1 MPVAFRILPR
11 SGLVY
16 TRFEDRILIDE
27 IISTFREY
35 SRHPD
40 AHPAQKHLVDL
51 SRVSA
56 ISWDYVKLMQLQA
69 LKAGFFCGGAS
80 QTLKVYYCPTKLS
93 LSVSK
98 MILRSWDGVGSVV
111 PILQQ
116 HEDDALSVLGLKQE
130 RFSNLLADHG

>member
-69 LKAGFFCGGAS
+69 LKAGFFCGGGS

-93 LSVSK
+93 LSVAK
-98 MILRSWDGVGSVV
+98 MILRSWDDVPGVIPLIS
-111 PILQQ
+111 
-116 HEDDALSVLGLKQE
+116 ESEADALHVLGQPE
-130 RFSNLLADHG
+130 DTFGALLQKT